1 MNEALCIRRILLLAS
16 CWTAMTL
23 ASPEEIGTYVA
34 SNEAVPMQPLTLDN
48 RVAFETKDNTNIYMR
63 LVWKVIFWGL

>member
-1 MNEALCIRRILLLAS
+1 
-16 CWTAMTL
+16 MTL